1 MPQPEYVQRGYLRED
16 FRLFHLKGPMEEQ
29 LDWHY
34 HTFHKLIFFLGGTSS
49 YGLEG
54 RSYPLEA
61 GDVILVPQGCVH
73 RPEAAPGAP
82 YERVILYLSAEFL
95 SRAGGADCPLDSC
108 FTLAKTSFRFVLR
121 PQDDR
126 QALRQTLANLEQAQ
140 QPGFG
145 QSALAQAI
153 LVQLLILLRRSM
165 DAQPQAVP
173 SLAADEKIAAI
184 TGETPLLFR
193 PPYGDYNDTVIRTV
207 RDCGMYAIQWDVD
220 SLDWKDPT
228 PEEICQRVLKRVQ
241 PGSII
246 LFHNEAKNTPAA
258 LPSVIEGL
266 IRQGYEIVP
275 VSQLIYREDFT
286 MDHTGRQIPN

>member
-61 GDVILVPQGCVH
+61 GDVH

-108 FTLAKTSFRFVLR
+108 FALATARFRFVLR

-184 TGETPLLFR
+184 MQYLSQNPTEQISIDDLAARFYISKYHMMRRFRAETGYTVHAYLTGKRLALAREQIAAGTPILQAASACGF
-193 PPYGDYNDTVIRTV
+193 GDYSAFCRAY
-207 RDCGMYAIQWDVD
+207 RRQFG
-220 SLDWKDPT
+220 
-228 PEEICQRVLKRVQ
+228 Q
-241 PGSII
+241 P
-246 LFHNEAKNTPAA
+246 
-258 LPSVIEGL
+258 PSSA
-266 IRQGYEIVP
+266 R
-275 VSQLIYREDFT
+275 
-286 MDHTGRQIPN
+286 

>member
-145 QSALAQAI
+145 QSVLAQAI

-184 TGETPLLFR
+184 MQYLSQ
-193 PPYGDYNDTVIRTV
+193 N
-207 RDCGMYAIQWDVD
+207 
-220 SLDWKDPT
+220 PT
-228 PEEICQRVLKRVQ
+228 EQISIDDLAA
-241 PGSII
+241 GSIS
-246 LFHNEAKNTPAA
+246 ANT
-258 LPSVIEGL
+258 
-266 IRQGYEIVP
+266 
-275 VSQLIYREDFT
+275 T
-286 MDHTGRQIPN
+286 

>member
-126 QALRQTLANLEQAQ
+126 QALRQTLEDAYHGQGVLTVPFTDQVPAYMHAADVLLSKAGGISSSEAAMLGVPLVHTMAI
-140 QPGFG
+140 PGVETENAAFFARHG
-145 QSALAQAI
+145 LSFFARSVDEAARFADRLIYDPACAERMLAAQAAW
-153 LVQLLILLRRSM
+153 LPRNGAEQ
-165 DAQPQAVP
+165 
-173 SLAADEKIAAI
+173 IAAAV
-184 TGETPLLFR
+184 T
-193 PPYGDYNDTVIRTV
+193 
-207 RDCGMYAIQWDVD
+207 AQ
-220 SLDWKDPT
+220 
-228 PEEICQRVLKRVQ
+228 
-241 PGSII
+241 
-246 LFHNEAKNTPAA
+246 
-258 LPSVIEGL
+258 
-266 IRQGYEIVP
+266 
-275 VSQLIYREDFT
+275 
-286 MDHTGRQIPN
+286 